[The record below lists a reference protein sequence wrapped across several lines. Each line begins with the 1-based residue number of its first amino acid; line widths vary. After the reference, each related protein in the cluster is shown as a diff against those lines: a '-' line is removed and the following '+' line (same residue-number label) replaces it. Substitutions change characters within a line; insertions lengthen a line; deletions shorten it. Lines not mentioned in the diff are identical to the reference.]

1 MSRAIETLINVGLL
15 LSLFAALCQLTL
27 MLLDI
32 LIPSIRWF
40 WGGSLAFFAA
50 PVAFALTRRLLAV
63 SKLKEVAHA

>member
-1 MSRAIETLINVGLL
+1 MKRAIDALISAGLL

-32 LIPSIRWF
+32 LLPAIRWY

-50 PVAFALTRRLLAV
+50 PVAFALTRRLLAG
-63 SKLKEVAHA
+63 SKLQDVSNA